1 MDDIRSGIEGLAA
14 RVGRLIPGTEEQ
26 FLLIGSRLN
35 EVYTEVEKISR
46 QASSLVSMLD
56 SSAMKDTIGRFRE
69 ILEKMD
75 RHIGGSDSR
84 FASGMTALNDVLTA
98 VSHVGD
104 PLANFRK
111 IVKTLKILSIS
122 TKIESAQLKK
132 MESDFVN
139 LAGDVEQL
147 SALIHDKSAGI
158 ESHRRSLMSLTE
170 ATLARIVTINEKSR
184 GYISEVLGNIRSS
197 IALLESRQDLSFSAA
212 DSVLNRFNAT
222 SKQVGEVVM
231 SMQFHDITRQQV
243 EHIRDVLTSMEGK
256 LRVSSPEA
264 GGGETDVVSL
274 APELVAEATVAC
286 ELQKAQLSDAENKFV
301 HAVDA
306 IVENL
311 RGVVKNVFRI
321 LEDIQKITGGTD
333 LIASTF
339 LSNIES
345 GTTAVI
351 GKLEDTGRAEGE
363 FVDAMGEL
371 SSAVSTISGLV
382 DDIEEIGEEIE
393 LIAVNARVKSAH
405 TGVEGAPLGVIAE
418 AIWHLSIDATSQKTT
433 ISELLREVVTATEGL
448 QAAVR
453 EGTGDGDSDSRSII
467 GELSGLLDELKG
479 MNDGVVGL
487 VKEIEEGSRGLS
499 GLIEETIE
507 GISVHRDLRREVSGL
522 AVLFDEVIAA
532 AKRAVSHEE
541 LEKARGLSLEY
552 IASNYTMQRER
563 IIHQRV
569 ASNVIPFAGRDRVNA
584 TPPPPEED
592 LACDDGLG
600 DNVELF

>member
-26 FLLIGSRLN
+26 FLFIGSRLN
-35 EVYTEVEKISR
+35 EVYREVEEISR

-56 SSAMKDTIGRFRE
+56 SSVMKGTIGRFRE

-75 RHIGGSDSR
+75 RHIGGSDRR

-111 IVKTLKILSIS
+111 IVKTLKILAIS

-132 MESDFVN
+132 MESDFIN

-158 ESHRRSLMSLTE
+158 ESHRRSLMSLAE
-170 ATLARIVTINEKSR
+170 ATLARIVSINEKSR
-184 GYISEVLGNIRSS
+184 GYISEVLGNIGSS
-197 IALLESRQDLSFSAA
+197 IALLEERHDLSLTAA
-212 DSVLNRFNAT
+212 DSMLSRFNAT

-243 EHIRDVLTSMEGK
+243 EHIRDVLAAMEGK
-256 LRVSSPEA
+256 LGTAPEVMNASSHAAPY
-264 GGGETDVVSL
+264 
-274 APELVAEATVAC
+274 APELVAEAAIAC

-321 LEDIQKITGGTD
+321 LDDIQKITGGTD

-351 GKLEDTGRAEGE
+351 GRLEDTGRAEGE

-433 ISELLREVVTATEGL
+433 ISELLRQVVVATQGL
-448 QAAVR
+448 QAAVSR
-453 EGTGDGDSDSRSII
+453 ETGDEQSDSRGII
-467 GELSGLLDELKG
+467 DELSGLLGELKS
-479 MNDGVVGL
+479 MNDGVIGL
-487 VKEIEEGSRGLS
+487 VKEIEEGSRSLS
-499 GLIEETIE
+499 SLIEETIDS
-507 GISVHRDLRREVSGL
+507 ITVHRDLKEEVTGL
-522 AVLFDEVIAA
+522 AVLFDDVITRA
-532 AKRAVSHEE
+532 RGAVSREE
-541 LEKARGLSLEY
+541 FEKARNLSLAY
-552 IASNYTMQRER
+552 IENNYTMQRER
-563 IIHQRV
+563 VIHRSV
-569 ASNVIPFAGRDRVNA
+569 ASNVIPFAGKDREDQ
-584 TPPPPEED
+584 PPSLPDED
-592 LACDDGLG
+592 VACNDDLG

>member
-26 FLLIGSRLN
+26 FLFIGSRLN
-35 EVYTEVEKISR
+35 EVYREVEKISH

-56 SSAMKDTIGRFRE
+56 SSVMKGTIGRFRE
-69 ILEKMD
+69 ILERMD
-75 RHIGGSDSR
+75 RHIGGSDNR
-84 FASGMTALNDVLTA
+84 FSSGVAALNDVHTA
-98 VSHVGD
+98 VSRVGD

-111 IVKTLKILSIS
+111 IVKTLKILAIS

-132 MESDFVN
+132 MESDFIN

-170 ATLARIVTINEKSR
+170 ATLTRIVAINEKSR
-184 GYISEVLGNIRSS
+184 GYISEVLGRIRSS
-197 IALLESRQDLSFSAA
+197 IQLLESRHDLSFTAA
-212 DSVLNRFNAT
+212 DSMLNRFNAT

-256 LRVSSPEA
+256 LHEPS
-264 GGGETDVVSL
+264 GGEDSM
-274 APELVAEATVAC
+274 PYPSDLVAEAAIAC
-286 ELQKAQLSDAENKFV
+286 ELQKAQLSDAEGKFV

-306 IVENL
+306 IVDNL

-321 LEDIQKITGGTD
+321 LDDIQKITGGTD

-351 GKLEDTGRAEGE
+351 GRLEDTGRAEGE

-418 AIWHLSIDATSQKTT
+418 AIWHLSIDATSQKTI
-433 ISELLREVVTATEGL
+433 ISELLREVVAATQGL
-448 QAAVR
+448 QAAVSER
-453 EGTGDGDSDSRSII
+453 SGDGDSDSRSII
-467 GELSGLLDELKG
+467 GELSGLLDELKD
-479 MNDGVVGL
+479 MNDGVMGL
-487 VKEIEEGSRGLS
+487 VHEIEAGSRNLS

-507 GISVHRDLRREVSGL
+507 NISVHRDLRREVSGL
-522 AVLFDEVIAA
+522 TVLFDEVIAA
-532 AKRAVSHEE
+532 ARGAVSREE

-563 IIHQRV
+563 LIHQSV
-569 ASNVIPFAGRDRVNA
+569 ASNVIPFAGKERGG
-584 TPPPPEED
+584 TTTTPEED
-592 LACDDGLG
+592 LAGEDDLG